1 MTVREPA
8 AGVLPTRIDGYV
20 PLRDYAVLGDGR
32 TVALVARDGAVD
44 WLAWPNLDSPS
55 VFAAVL
61 DAERGG
67 DFRLEPAEP
76 YTTDRRYLPDTN
88 VLETTFTTASGSVT
102 VTDALTLADH
112 PSLVPARELVRR
124 IDGRT
129 GTVPMSWRVRP
140 RFRYGTRT
148 PRMSTRAG
156 AVVAGSGSEAMAVS
170 AWDAGDPQTEAASIG
185 GRFQLAAGHRAMI
198 AVTYADQEPLVIP
211 SRADCEARLHHTI
224 DAWRHWT
231 GRRTYPGP
239 WRDAVIRSALAL
251 KLLVYAPSAALAAAG
266 TCSLPE
272 HVGGVRNWDYRY
284 CWIRD
289 AAFTVSTFL
298 RLGCPDEADGYFWW
312 LMHTSQLTHP
322 RLRVLYR
329 LDGGVHTPEVT
340 LPLAG
345 YRGSTPVRV
354 GNAAAGQI
362 QLDTYG
368 ELLQTAWLYST
379 ERHRLDRDIGRRLA
393 EIADFVCRQ
402 WRAPDSGIWEVR
414 SAPEHFTQSKM
425 MCWIALDRAL
435 DLAARDLIRSRHTSR
450 WRTERDAIGRFVE
463 TRCFDPGLNSY
474 VRSADSTDLDAAV
487 LLGLLHGYQ
496 PAAAERLDGTVDAID
511 KGLRHGPYVD
521 RYTGPDGLPGEE
533 GAFLACSFWLAEALA
548 RRGRVAEATS
558 LMDDLV
564 SLGNDVGLYSEEIDP
579 VSGGFL
585 GNLPQ
590 GLSHLAL
597 ISAACAIGSA
607 TAGEV
612 TR

>member
-8 AGVLPTRIDGYV
+8 TGVLPTRTNGYA
-20 PLRDYAVLGDGR
+20 PLRDYALLGDGR

-61 DAERGG
+61 DPERGG

-76 YTTDRRYLPDTN
+76 YTMSRRYLPDTN
-88 VLETTFTTASGSVT
+88 VLETTFTTAGGTVT
-102 VTDALTLADH
+102 VTDALTLSGH
-112 PSLVPARELVRR
+112 PSLVPGRELVRR
-124 IDGRT
+124 IDGQS
-129 GTVPMSWRVRP
+129 GTVPISWRVTP

-148 PRMSTRAG
+148 PRMSIRAG
-156 AVVAGSGSEAMAVS
+156 AVVASSGSEAVAVS
-170 AWDAGDPQTEAASIG
+170 TWDAGEPRTEAASIG
-185 GRFQLAAGHRAMI
+185 GRFALTAEHRATF

-224 DAWRHWT
+224 ETWRHWT
-231 GRRTYPGP
+231 ARRTYPGP

-312 LMHTSQLTHP
+312 LMQASQHTHP
-322 RLRVLYR
+322 RLRVLYQ
-329 LDGGVHTPEVT
+329 LDGGAHTPEVT
-340 LPLAG
+340 LSLAG
-345 YRGSTPVRV
+345 YRRSTPVRV
-354 GNAAAGQI
+354 GNAAAGQV

-368 ELLQTAWLYST
+368 ELLQTAWLYAT
-379 ERHRLDRDIGRRLA
+379 ERRRLDRDIGRRLA

-402 WRAPDSGIWEVR
+402 WPAPDSGIWEVR
-414 SAPEHFTQSKM
+414 SVPEHFTQSKM

-435 DLAARDLIRSRHTSR
+435 DLAERGLIRSGHTSR
-450 WRTERDAIGRFVE
+450 WRAQRDAIGRFVE
-463 TRCFDPGLNSY
+463 TRCFDHGLNSY

-487 LLGLLHGYQ
+487 LLGLLHGYR
-496 PAAAERLDGTVDAID
+496 PADLARLAGTVDAID
-511 KGLRHGPYVD
+511 KRLRHGPYVD
-521 RYTGPDGLPGEE
+521 RYTGPDGLPGAE

-548 RRGRVAEATS
+548 RQGRVADATS

-579 VSGGFL
+579 VSAEFL

-607 TAGEV
+607 CGEDG
-612 TR
+612 T